1 MARKKLSDA
10 QRVAIRKDILKR
22 LGAGASRTST
32 SRELARKYGVTTV
45 TIRWYIKSLK
55 GPASRRLSS
64 FPPGGTR
71 SSLRLLDIVKNV
83 SADGL
88 ERALAAK
95 KLFLE
100 LQAKLEE
107 SERLRRTEQEIRKSR
122 ETLLA
127 SARKLEVKLH
137 RLTVS

>member
-1 MARKKLSDA
+1 M
-10 QRVAIRKDILKR
+10 
-22 LGAGASRTST
+22 
-32 SRELARKYGVTTV
+32 TTV

-55 GPASRRLSS
+55 GPASGRSLSLPHRGS
-64 FPPGGTR
+64 R
-71 SSLRLLDIVKNV
+71 SPLRLLDIVKNV

-127 SARKLEVKLH
+127 SARKLEEKLH